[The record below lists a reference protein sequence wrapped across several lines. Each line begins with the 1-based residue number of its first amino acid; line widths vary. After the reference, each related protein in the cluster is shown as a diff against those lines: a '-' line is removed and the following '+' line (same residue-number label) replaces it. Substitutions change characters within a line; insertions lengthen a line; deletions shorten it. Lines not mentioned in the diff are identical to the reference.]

1 MMLVM
6 MMTTPRIIRPNDDN
20 ADNDSMDPGDRGV
33 AIADTL
39 ENLADALGNAGE
51 VDIIDNVNYFELK
64 SFD

>member
-1 MMLVM
+1 MTKMLTM
-6 MMTTPRIIRPNDDN
+6 I
-20 ADNDSMDPGDRGV
+20 PGDRGV